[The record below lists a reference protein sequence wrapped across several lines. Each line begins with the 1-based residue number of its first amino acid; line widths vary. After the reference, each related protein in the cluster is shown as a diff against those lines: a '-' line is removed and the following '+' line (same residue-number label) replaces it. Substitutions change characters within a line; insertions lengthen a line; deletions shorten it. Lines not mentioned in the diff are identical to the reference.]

1 MLFIHSCKATLIYN
15 NAYSKY
21 CQRKKDDNQ
30 RTQKLDIYYY
40 RQVWFSKENSY
51 YSMKCQKKKDLL
63 LLAIILIEK
72 IPDATNAKQNYQ
84 SYLKRKNTKL
94 VRRSN
99 ITIPNNYSTP
109 KNFWKTKYCSQKVSY
124 YI

>member
-1 MLFIHSCKATLIYN
+1 MTIKELKNFY
-15 NAYSKY
+15 
-21 CQRKKDDNQ
+21 
-30 RTQKLDIYYY
+30 IYYY

-94 VRRSN
+94 VRQSN

-109 KNFWKTKYCSQKVSY
+109 KLLKNQ
-124 YI
+124 IL

>member
-1 MLFIHSCKATLIYN
+1 
-15 NAYSKY
+15 
-21 CQRKKDDNQ
+21 
-30 RTQKLDIYYY
+30 
-40 RQVWFSKENSY
+40 
-51 YSMKCQKKKDLL
+51 MKCQKKKDLL

-72 IPDATNAKQNYQ
+72 IPDATNAKQNHQ

-109 KNFWKTKYCSQKVSY
+109 KLLKNQ
-124 YI
+124 IL

>member
-1 MLFIHSCKATLIYN
+1 MTIKELKNFY
-15 NAYSKY
+15 
-21 CQRKKDDNQ
+21 
-30 RTQKLDIYYY
+30 IYYY

-63 LLAIILIEK
+63 LLAIVLIEK
-72 IPDATNAKQNYQ
+72 IPGATNAKQNYQ

-94 VRRSN
+94 VRRPN
-99 ITIPNNYSTP
+99 ITIPNNYSTT
-109 KNFWKTKYCSQKVSY
+109 KNFWKTKYCRQKFSY